1 MPSFFLNLR
10 RGNEELPNDHE
21 PQEFTDLE
29 APRLEAIESL
39 REIAAHAKSDGETT
53 DHDGI
58 DITDQSGTILLRVSM
73 ARVLGVK

>member
-21 PQEFTDLE
+21 SQEFTDLE
-29 APRLEAIESL
+29 AARLEAMEGL
-39 REIAAHAKSDGETT
+39 REIAAHAKLDGKTT
-53 DHDGI
+53 DYDGI